1 MVIYLE
7 IFSDYFQFLI
17 SFMFTFALVYG
28 ILIVSNV
35 FKGQKRVNIL
45 ISISIALFA
54 SLYENYVSFLFQ
66 WMSYIVIFFII
77 VFLLSIL
84 RNLFEWKAIKKN
96 WKTLITIV
104 ILFLI
109 FLSIYPYFQISLGNY
124 VSSQDILLTIGLVF
138 IILILAIGYKVKV
151 N

>member
-1 MVIYLE
+1 MVIYLG
-7 IFSDYFQFLI
+7 IFSDYFLFLI

-28 ILIVSNV
+28 ILIISNV

-84 RNLFEWKAIKKN
+84 RNLFEGKAIKEN
-96 WKTLITIV
+96 WETLITIV

-124 VSSQDILLTIGLVF
+124 VNSQDILLTIGLVF
-138 IILILAIGYKVKV
+138 IILILAIGSKV
-151 N
+151 